1 MDVLE
6 TVQKLMNLAN
16 SPVEEEA
23 RTAAMKAIR
32 LIQEHKLLMVTGP
45 SKIRKVEIQQ
55 LAELRTRN
63 LVGCLQDLAKIAIY
77 PTYTP
82 RSIADLSLDTGEIS
96 EKELPTFVHYARQ
109 SLKMLTTKGVL
120 EYSHG
125 KGYRLVYTLCDMAA

>member
-6 TVQKLMNLAN
+6 TVQKLMNLAS
-16 SPVEEEA
+16 SPIEEEA

-32 LIQEHKLLMVTGP
+32 LIREHKLLTSPGP
-45 SKIRKVEIQQ
+45 SKIRRAEIQQ

-63 LVGCLQDLAKIAIY
+63 LVGCLQELAGVAIY

-82 RSIADLSLDTGEIS
+82 RSVADLSLDTGEIS
-96 EKELPTFVHYARQ
+96 ERELPTFVYYARQ
-109 SLKMLTTKGVL
+109 SLKMLTAKGIL
-120 EYSHG
+120 EYYRG